1 MSRTLVQG
9 NQMVLLV
16 MEDKHS
22 VRSKTTCSWSEV
34 NGADECRCNTD
45 MSCCPVTTLWPHCD
59 HSEYTEWKS
68 NNTVS
73 EHLVLIMQMQLHCSG
88 NSYKWKCDNNVNVPI
103 SYLLALSHCEQ
114 PLYIIVC
121 LHLVALIK
129 WARGRTL
136 STLLTVLRR
145 LVLRLYGRVWELQQF
160 YTSKLFIG
168 LWEWGCICGRE
179 KYLWAQREPC
189 EVW

>member
-1 MSRTLVQG
+1 MWGVKPLAAGLRWTGQT
-9 NQMVLLV
+9 
-16 MEDKHS
+16 S
-22 VRSKTTCSWSEV
+22 VGVTQIWAVAQWPHCDYS
-34 NGADECRCNTD
+34 
-45 MSCCPVTTLWPHCD
+45 VTTLWPHCD